1 MNSSFKLPRQPS
13 RLAVKFVTTEF
24 AVPIHRIFAVRK
36 IAPAIPIYPCLS
48 VMQIKQGWRK
58 KLHLDSTRGF
68 CLVAIAATGIAMF
81 FLLSGCSRG
90 ESATTNPPSQ
100 SNLTSNAPAETMVEL
115 SDEQLNAIKIGT
127 VGTYTFPIVK
137 TGIGS
142 IDFENNLYSDAS
154 LSTQV
159 FPPSAGKIIK
169 VFVELGDEVQKGQ
182 PLYLIDNSDT
192 NQTELTVQSPIAGQ
206 ITSVNATPG
215 LLAQPSNAPAPC
227 SVADVSKK
235 WLLANVIES
244 DSPLFQTGQPVEVK
258 VAAYADRVF
267 AGSISKIYPTVDLN
281 THRLTL
287 RAEIS
292 DPTNELRA
300 GMLADFSVQVQKP
313 VESIAMPANGVVREG
328 DGTMTAWVTTDRKHF
343 TQRIVKTGLR
353 ENGKVQIL
361 DGLKQGELAV
371 TDGAI
376 FLDNMLQAP
385 PSD

>member
-1 MNSSFKLPRQPS
+1 MKCSVPTGAAVKSV
-13 RLAVKFVTTEF
+13 LAV
-24 AVPIHRIFAVRK
+24 
-36 IAPAIPIYPCLS
+36 S
-48 VMQIKQGWRK
+48 VFIMMG
-58 KLHLDSTRGF
+58 
-68 CLVAIAATGIAMF
+68 
-81 FLLSGCSRG
+81 LLQSGCSRR
-90 ESATTNPPSQ
+90 ESATANPPQQ
-100 SNLTSNAPAETMVEL
+100 SNPISNSPAESSVEL
-115 SDEQLNAIKIGT
+115 SDEQLNAIKIEP
-127 VGTYTFPIVK
+127 VEMFAFPIVK

-159 FPPSAGKIIK
+159 FPSSAGKVIK

-182 PLYLIDNSDT
+182 PLYSIESSDT
-192 NQTELTVQSPIAGQ
+192 NQNELTVQSPIAGQ
-206 ITSVNATPG
+206 ITSVSATPG

-258 VAAYADRVF
+258 VTAYADRVF
-267 AGSISKIYPTVDLN
+267 QGSISKIYPTVDLN

-313 VESIAMPANGVVREG
+313 FESVAMPANGVVREG

-343 TQRIVKTGLR
+343 KQRIVKTGLC
-353 ENGKVQIL
+353 ENGEVQIL
-361 DGLKQGELAV
+361 DGLKKGELAV

-376 FLDNMLQAP
+376 FLDNLLQTP

>member
-1 MNSSFKLPRQPS
+1 MKCSFQARSALKLT
-13 RLAVKFVTTEF
+13 LAVSVFF
-24 AVPIHRIFAVRK
+24 
-36 IAPAIPIYPCLS
+36 IAG
-48 VMQIKQGWRK
+48 M
-58 KLHLDSTRGF
+58 
-68 CLVAIAATGIAMF
+68 
-81 FLLSGCSRG
+81 LLSGCGRNEG
-90 ESATTNPPSQ
+90 ANANPPQDSA
-100 SNLTSNAPAETMVEL
+100 SVSNAPAETTVEL

-127 VGTYTFPIVK
+127 VGTYLFPILK
-137 TGIGS
+137 SGIGS

-159 FPPSAGKIIK
+159 FPPSEGKIIK

-182 PLYLIDNSDT
+182 PLYSIESSDT
-192 NQTELTVQSPIAGQ
+192 NQSELTVPSPIAGQ
-206 ITSVNATPG
+206 ITSVSATPG
-215 LLAQPSNAPAPC
+215 TLAQPSNAPAPC

-267 AGSISKIYPTVDLN
+267 HGSISKIYPTVDLN
-281 THRLTL
+281 THRMAI

-292 DPTNELRA
+292 DPTNELRS
-300 GMLADFSVQVQKP
+300 GMLADFTVEIQKP
-313 VESIAMPANGVVREG
+313 VESVAMPANGIVREG

-343 TQRIVKTGLR
+343 TQKIVKVGIR
-353 ENGKVQIL
+353 ENGEVQIL
-361 DGLKQGELAV
+361 DGLAAGELVV

>member
-1 MNSSFKLPRQPS
+1 MKCSVPTGAAVKSV
-13 RLAVKFVTTEF
+13 LAV
-24 AVPIHRIFAVRK
+24 
-36 IAPAIPIYPCLS
+36 S
-48 VMQIKQGWRK
+48 VFIMMG
-58 KLHLDSTRGF
+58 
-68 CLVAIAATGIAMF
+68 
-81 FLLSGCSRG
+81 LLQSGCSRR
-90 ESATTNPPSQ
+90 ESATANPPQQ
-100 SNLTSNAPAETMVEL
+100 SNPISNSPAESSVEL
-115 SDEQLNAIKIGT
+115 SDEQLNAIKIEP
-127 VGTYTFPIVK
+127 VEMFAFPIVK

-159 FPPSAGKIIK
+159 FPSSAGKVIK

-182 PLYLIDNSDT
+182 PLYSIESSDT
-192 NQTELTVQSPIAGQ
+192 NQNELTVQSPIAGQ
-206 ITSVNATPG
+206 ITSVSATPG

-258 VAAYADRVF
+258 VTAYADRVF
-267 AGSISKIYPTVDLN
+267 QGSISKIYPTVDLN

-313 VESIAMPANGVVREG
+313 FESVAMPANGVVREG

-343 TQRIVKTGLR
+343 KQRIVKTGLC
-353 ENGKVQIL
+353 ENGEVQIL
-361 DGLKQGELAV
+361 DGLKKGELAV

-376 FLDNMLQAP
+376 FLDNLLQAP

>member
-1 MNSSFKLPRQPS
+1 MKSPFKPPRQPR
-13 RLAVKFVTTEF
+13 RLAVKIVTTEF
-24 AVPIHRIFAVRK
+24 AVPIRKIFANK
-36 IAPAIPIYPCLS
+36 KNAGAAPIHPRQPE
-48 VMQIKQGWRK
+48 MQAKHGWRK
-58 KLHLDSTRGF
+58 NLCFDSTRRL
-68 CLVAIAATGIAMF
+68 CLFAIAATGIAML
-81 FLLSGCSRG
+81 FLLSGCSR
-90 ESATTNPPSQ
+90 SADAQTSAGLTLATNILQ
-100 SNLTSNAPAETMVEL
+100 SEATVEL
-115 SDEQLNAIKIGT
+115 SGDQLNAIKIGT
-127 VGTYTFPIVK
+127 VETYTFPIVK

-159 FPPSAGKIIK
+159 FPPSVGKIIK

-182 PLYLIDNSDT
+182 PLYSIESSDT
-192 NQTELTVQSPIAGQ
+192 NQNELTVQSPIAGQ
-206 ITSVNATPG
+206 ITSVSATPG

-267 AGSISKIYPTVDLN
+267 AGSISKIYPTVDLS
-281 THRLTL
+281 THRLTI

-313 VESIAMPANGVVREG
+313 VESVAMPANGVVREG

-353 ENGKVQIL
+353 EDGEVQIL

>member
-1 MNSSFKLPRQPS
+1 MNSSFKLPHQPR
-13 RLAVKFVTTEF
+13 RLAVKFVTAEF
-24 AVPIHRIFAVRK
+24 AVPIHKIFAVRK
-36 IAPAIPIYPCLS
+36 IAPTIPIYPCLS
-48 VMQIKQGWRK
+48 VMQIKHGWRK

-68 CLVAIAATGIAMF
+68 CLVAIAATGIAMS

-90 ESATTNPPSQ
+90 ESATANPPQRSD
-100 SNLTSNAPAETMVEL
+100 SISNAPAESSVEL
-115 SDEQLNAIKIGT
+115 SDEQLNAIKIRP
-127 VGTYTFPIVK
+127 VEMFKFPIIK

-159 FPPSAGKIIK
+159 FPPCAGKIIK

-182 PLYLIDNSDT
+182 PLYSIESSDT
-192 NQTELTVQSPIAGQ
+192 KQNELTVQSPIAGQ
-206 ITSVNATPG
+206 ITSVSATPG

-227 SVADVSKK
+227 SVADVSTK

-244 DSPLFQTGQPVEVK
+244 DSPLFQIGQPVEIK

-267 AGSISKIYPTVDLN
+267 EGSISKIYPTVDLN
-281 THRLTL
+281 THRLTI
-287 RAEIS
+287 RAEIF

-300 GMLADFSVQVQKP
+300 GMLADFSAQVQKP
-313 VESIAMPANGVVREG
+313 VKSVAMPANGVVREG
-328 DGTMTAWVTTDRKHF
+328 DGTMTVWVTTDRKHF

-353 ENGKVQIL
+353 ENGEVQIL

-376 FLDNMLQAP
+376 FLDNMLQSP